1 MEIEV
6 RVDNETVFSGQA
18 EDFLFMND
26 SDAELENV
34 LDRLELMEVNS
45 IVKFGDMEIER
56 MSYIFWN

>member
-26 SDAELENV
+26 SDTELENV